1 VDRDLIVAVIQDA
14 AGWAIGTLVHYSC
27 HPVAAGAENRLAT
40 ADWCG
45 VSRSLLEAAGSG
57 PVLLINGAAGDV
69 NPRMAGRGFP
79 AVEAAGAYGTAC
91 RRSDRLEV
99 EIRRLEAKAA
109 LVPAALGFQADL
121 VRLRMA
127 HAQICLEAQG
137 ALQAWQCHLA
147 TPRPMPAGAARS
159 PEGALA
165 EATWPNSP
173 LAVPAIP
180 REGAGALSAHSAAP
194 RQVF

>member
-1 VDRDLIVAVIQDA
+1 
-14 AGWAIGTLVHYSC
+14 
-27 HPVAAGAENRLAT
+27 
-40 ADWCG
+40 
-45 VSRSLLEAAGSG
+45 
-57 PVLLINGAAGDV
+57 
-69 NPRMAGRGFP
+69 
-79 AVEAAGAYGTAC
+79 
-91 RRSDRLEV
+91 
-99 EIRRLEAKAA
+99 
-109 LVPAALGFQADL
+109 LGFQADL